1 MVVKL
6 HWMFRYFKKLLTS
19 FTLRLNTL
27 LTVLLSLSHFTA
39 VEKALVCFLKD
50 APCHYRESPQGS
62 AHRVS
67 FGKKMVFLFLRWVF
81 MWPRLPL
88 HFLPIP
94 PECCN
99 SRPVPVC
106 HLPGCVS
113 RSSCLAELYS
123 CSMGSV
129 GRCHS

>member
-19 FTLRLNTL
+19 FTFRLNTL

-39 VEKALVCFLKD
+39 VENALVCFLKD

-67 FGKKMVFLFLRWVF
+67 FGKKNVFFSFFEMGIHVAQTALA
-81 MWPRLPL
+81 LPAYT
-88 HFLPIP
+88 
-94 PECCN
+94 
-99 SRPVPVC
+99 S
-106 HLPGCVS
+106 
-113 RSSCLAELYS
+113 
-123 CSMGSV
+123 
-129 GRCHS
+129 